1 MVEYSTVKSREVRK
15 DAVLVAIHLPLNEVS
30 VNQLAVVVA
39 IQGGKELHRRLKALG
54 IRPGVTITKISGA
67 EGRGPTIIRN
77 GQTQTALGCGIAR
90 KILVD
95 VES

>member
-1 MVEYSTVKSREVRK
+1 
-15 DAVLVAIHLPLNEVS
+15 VAIRLPLNEIP
-30 VNQLAVVVA
+30 VNQPAVVAA
-39 IQGGKELHRRLKALG
+39 IQGGRELHGRLKALN